1 MSAILKPNMNTKT
14 DKRVTRYCPVTIP
27 HTQHRKLKARA
38 KKRGLR
44 LNAYIPKLLTIAMK
58 AEIHGS

>member
-1 MSAILKPNMNTKT
+1 MNTKT
-14 DKRVTRYCPVTIP
+14 DKRVTRYCPVAIP

-58 AEIHGS
+58 TEENGN

>member
-1 MSAILKPNMNTKT
+1 MKTKT
-14 DKRVTRYCPVTIP
+14 DKRVTRYLAVTIP

-58 AEIHGS
+58 AEKHGS

>member
-1 MSAILKPNMNTKT
+1 MKTKT
-14 DKRVTRYCPVTIP
+14 DKRVTRYCPVAIP

-38 KKRGLR
+38 KKHGLR

-58 AEIHGS
+58 TEENGN